1 MRGIGAVIRGES
13 HWAVD
18 ALDGRRRRLPPPRCR
33 RAGPTQIPAGITG
46 GVVLHDPFDLLTARR
61 RAWHPNDIRPHAL
74 ASGWRRVSQEE
85 PPIGRRSTTPSHER
99 TQFGDPTLQ

>member
-1 MRGIGAVIRGES
+1 MIAGLLPSEGVGIGAAIREES

-18 ALDGRRRRLPPPRCR
+18 ALDGRRRRLPPLRCR

-61 RAWHPNDIRPHAL
+61 WAWHPNDIRPPCPGLRL
-74 ASGWRRVSQEE
+74 AAGQSGRTTNR
-85 PPIGRRSTTPSHER
+85 PPLDDAFS
-99 TQFGDPTLQ
+99 